1 MQKLEMLI
9 KTVDAHYDS
18 LHHIQCYYLSCSL
31 LNIARGTCNMMIVNE
46 ASNFKNKITIK
57 FERAIMSGSIQ
68 VTNDFFNS
76 LQTQLSVRN
85 ERPARLELVINDK
98 LNINIGATFDPYE
111 IDDKGVRINKFY
123 KGLLSI
129 SMADFFCFHHT
140 NLKLTR

>member
-18 LHHIQCYYLSCSL
+18 LHQIQCYYLSCSL
-31 LNIARGTCNMMIVNE
+31 LNIARGTCNVMIVNE
-46 ASNFKNKITIK
+46 TSNFTNKITIK

-76 LQTQLSVRN
+76 LLTQLSVKN

-98 LNINIGATFDPYE
+98 LNINKNGILFLEQELTSHIIEY
-111 IDDKGVRINKFY
+111 KFFIP
-123 KGLLSI
+123 LL
-129 SMADFFCFHHT
+129 
-140 NLKLTR
+140 

>member
-18 LHHIQCYYLSCSL
+18 LHQIQCFYLSCSL

-46 ASNFKNKITIK
+46 DSDFKNKITIK

-68 VTNDFFNS
+68 VTNNFFNS
-76 LQTQLSVRN
+76 LQTQLSVKN

-98 LNINIGATFDPYE
+98 LNINKNGILYLEQELTSDIVEY
-111 IDDKGVRINKFY
+111 KFFIP
-123 KGLLSI
+123 LL
-129 SMADFFCFHHT
+129 
-140 NLKLTR
+140 

>member
-31 LNIARGTCNMMIVNE
+31 LNIARGTCNMMIVKE

-57 FERAIMSGSIQ
+57 FERAIMSGSIH

-98 LNINIGATFDPYE
+98 LNINKNGILYLEQELTSDIVEY
-111 IDDKGVRINKFY
+111 KFFIP
-123 KGLLSI
+123 LL
-129 SMADFFCFHHT
+129 
-140 NLKLTR
+140 